1 AQDLLQDIF
10 LKLSETENPEKSIDN
25 PASYLFVIARNMV
38 IDYWRK
44 AAVSE
49 RIQKEFWKNMQE
61 DRHVLDYPALQY
73 DKKILF
79 NEIIPL
85 LTDQQKTIF
94 LLNRD
99 EGFTYNE
106 IAEQLNLSKSTVKN
120 HMEIGRAHV

>member
-1 AQDLLQDIF
+1 
-10 LKLSETENPEKSIDN
+10 
-25 PASYLFVIARNMV
+25 
-38 IDYWRK
+38 
-44 AAVSE
+44 
-49 RIQKEFWKNMQE
+49 MQE

-120 HMEIGRAHV
+120 HMVAALKKIRSHLVKNKLYLVFILVFLEWISDQC